1 MIKWDGHPS
10 NCFLGKAV
18 ANEWDATRVS
28 KNNKEGAMMISRV
41 IFNKKGGVGKTTI
54 TCNLAAISASS
65 GKKTLVIDLDPQANA
80 SHYLLNDRYNKVKEE
95 GLTIFDFFK
104 ASMDGGSVFV
114 FNPFF
119 SNLNSSKP
127 EPESFIHETTFDNLY
142 IIPSHS
148 GLVDIEAQLVNKHKI
163 YKLKEMIE
171 TFSDFEAL
179 YIDTPPAMNFF
190 SQSALIA
197 ASRCLIPFD
206 CDAFSKDAIFEVG
219 KHIGDIQNDHNHS
232 LVVEGIIVNQY
243 LARANYP
250 KKVVDEL
257 KTNGLPILSSKI
269 SSSVK
274 IRESHHESTPMIF
287 LNPGHKLTQEYQ
299 ALYDEISEK
308 Q

>member
-1 MIKWDGHPS
+1 
-10 NCFLGKAV
+10 
-18 ANEWDATRVS
+18 
-28 KNNKEGAMMISRV
+28 MMISRV

-54 TCNLAAISASS
+54 TCNLAAISAST

-80 SHYLLNDRYNKVKEE
+80 SQYLLSDRYKEIKE
-95 GLTIFDFFK
+95 KGLTIFDFFK
-104 ASMDGGSVFV
+104 ASMDGGSIFD

-119 SNLNSSKP
+119 SHLNSPKAK
-127 EPESFIHETTFDNLY
+127 PESFIHETKFDNLY
-142 IIPSHS
+142 IIPSDS
-148 GLVDIEAQLVNKHKI
+148 GLSDIEAQLVNKHKI

-171 TFSDFEAL
+171 QFSTFDAL

-206 CDAFSKDAIFEVG
+206 CDAFSKDAIFDVG
-219 KHIGDIQNDHNHS
+219 KHIGDIQNDHNPS
-232 LVVEGIIVNQY
+232 LMVEGIIVNQY
-243 LARANYP
+243 SARANYP

-257 KTNGLPILSSKI
+257 KAGGLPILSTKL

-287 LNPGHKLTQEYQ
+287 LSPGHKLTLEYQ
-299 ALYDEISEK
+299 TLYDEISSNGH
-308 Q
+308 QTNVNG

>member
-1 MIKWDGHPS
+1 
-10 NCFLGKAV
+10 
-18 ANEWDATRVS
+18 
-28 KNNKEGAMMISRV
+28 MMIIRV

-54 TCNLAAISASS
+54 TCNLAAISAST

-80 SHYLLNDRYNKVKEE
+80 SQYLLSDSYNEIKEK

-104 ASMDGGSVFV
+104 ASMDGGSIFE

-119 SNLNSSKP
+119 SHLNSSRL
-127 EPESFIHETTFDNLY
+127 EPESFIHETKFDNLY

-148 GLVDIEAQLVNKHKI
+148 GLADLEAQLVNKHKI
-163 YKLKEMIE
+163 YKLKEMLE
-171 TFSDFEAL
+171 NFSSFDAL

-206 CDAFSKDAIFEVG
+206 CDAFSKDAIFDVG
-219 KHIGDIQNDHNHS
+219 KHIGEIQSDHNHS
-232 LVVEGIIVNQY
+232 LIVEGIIVNQY

-257 KTNGLPILSSKI
+257 RADGLPILSTKI

-287 LNPGHKLTQEYQ
+287 LSPGHKLTQEYQ
-299 ALYDEISEK
+299 ALYDEISSNGN
-308 Q
+308 

>member
-1 MIKWDGHPS
+1 
-10 NCFLGKAV
+10 
-18 ANEWDATRVS
+18 
-28 KNNKEGAMMISRV
+28 MMVSRV

-65 GKKTLVIDLDPQANA
+65 GKKTIVIDLDPQANA
-80 SHYLLNDRYNKVKEE
+80 SQYLLSDRYNEIKEK

-104 ASMDGGSVFV
+104 ASLDGGSIFE

-119 SNLNSSKP
+119 SHLSSP
-127 EPESFIHETTFDNLY
+127 RHEPESFIHETKFDNLY

-148 GLVDIEAQLVNKHKI
+148 GLADIEAQLVNKHKI

-171 TFSDFEAL
+171 KFSAFEAL

-206 CDAFSKDAIFEVG
+206 CDAFSKDAIFDVG
-219 KHIGDIQNDHNHS
+219 KHIGDIQRDHNHS
-232 LVVEGIIVNQY
+232 LIVEGIIVNQY
-243 LARANYP
+243 MARANYP

-257 KTNGLPILSSKI
+257 KADGLPILSTKI

-287 LNPGHKLTQEYQ
+287 LSPGHKLTQEYQ
-299 ALYDEISEK
+299 ALYDEISK
-308 Q
+308 NSARTT

>member
-1 MIKWDGHPS
+1 
-10 NCFLGKAV
+10 
-18 ANEWDATRVS
+18 
-28 KNNKEGAMMISRV
+28 MMNRV

-54 TCNLAAISASS
+54 ACNLAAISASS

-80 SHYLLNDRYNKVKEE
+80 SQYLLSDRYNEIKEE

-104 ASMDGGSVFV
+104 ASLDGGNVFG

-119 SNLNSSKP
+119 SHLNTPRPK
-127 EPESFIHETTFDNLY
+127 PESFIHETKFDNLY

-148 GLVDIEAQLVNKHKI
+148 SLADIEAQLVSKHKI

-171 TFSDFEAL
+171 KFSDFNSL

-206 CDAFSKDAIFEVG
+206 CDAFSKDAIFDVG
-219 KHIGDIQNDHNHS
+219 KHIGDIQSDHNHS
-232 LVVEGIIVNQY
+232 LIVEGIIVNQY
-243 LARANYP
+243 MARANYP

-257 KTNGLPILSSKI
+257 KADGLPILSTKI

-274 IRESHHESTPMIF
+274 VRESHHECTPMIF
-287 LNPGHKLTQEYQ
+287 LSPRHKLTLEYQ
-299 ALYDEISEK
+299 ALYDEISSKEL
-308 Q
+308 QTNVDR

>member
-1 MIKWDGHPS
+1 
-10 NCFLGKAV
+10 
-18 ANEWDATRVS
+18 
-28 KNNKEGAMMISRV
+28 MMISRV

-65 GKKTLVIDLDPQANA
+65 GKKTIVIDLDPQANA
-80 SHYLLNDRYNKVKEE
+80 SQYLLSDRYNEIKEE
-95 GLTIFDFFK
+95 GLTIYDFFK
-104 ASMDGGSVFV
+104 ASLDGSSVFE

-119 SNLNSSKP
+119 SHLSSPRP
-127 EPESFIHETTFDNLY
+127 EPESFIHETKFDNLY

-148 GLVDIEAQLVNKHKI
+148 GLADIEAQLVNKHKI

-171 TFSDFEAL
+171 KISTFEAL

-206 CDAFSKDAIFEVG
+206 CDAFSKNAIFDVG
-219 KHIGDIQNDHNHS
+219 KHIGDIQSDHNHS
-232 LVVEGIIVNQY
+232 LIVEGIIVNQY
-243 LARANYP
+243 MARANYP
-250 KKVVDEL
+250 KKVVAEL
-257 KTNGLPILSSKI
+257 KADGLPILSTKI

-287 LNPGHKLTQEYQ
+287 LSTGHKLTQEYQ
-299 ALYDEISEK
+299 ALYDEISK
-308 Q
+308 NSARAND

>member
-1 MIKWDGHPS
+1 
-10 NCFLGKAV
+10 
-18 ANEWDATRVS
+18 
-28 KNNKEGAMMISRV
+28 MMIIRV

-54 TCNLAAISASS
+54 TCNLAAISAST

-80 SHYLLNDRYNKVKEE
+80 SQYLLSDSYNEIKEK

-104 ASMDGGSVFV
+104 ASMDGGSIFE

-119 SNLNSSKP
+119 SHLNSSRL
-127 EPESFIHETTFDNLY
+127 EPESFIHETKFDNLY

-148 GLVDIEAQLVNKHKI
+148 GLADLEAQLVNKHKI
-163 YKLKEMIE
+163 YKLKEMLE
-171 TFSDFEAL
+171 KFSSFDAL

-206 CDAFSKDAIFEVG
+206 CDAFSKDAIFDVG
-219 KHIGDIQNDHNHS
+219 KHIGEIQSDHNHA
-232 LVVEGIIVNQY
+232 LIVEGIIVNQY
-243 LARANYP
+243 MARANYP
-250 KKVVDEL
+250 KQVVDEL
-257 KTNGLPILSSKI
+257 RADGLPILSTKI

-287 LNPGHKLTQEYQ
+287 LSPGHKLTQEYQ
-299 ALYDEISEK
+299 ALYDEISSNGN
-308 Q
+308 

>member
-1 MIKWDGHPS
+1 
-10 NCFLGKAV
+10 
-18 ANEWDATRVS
+18 
-28 KNNKEGAMMISRV
+28 MMISRV

-54 TCNLAAISASS
+54 TCNLAAISAST

-80 SHYLLNDRYNKVKEE
+80 SQYLLGDRYKEIKE
-95 GLTIFDFFK
+95 KGLTIFDFFK
-104 ASMDGGSVFV
+104 ASMDGGSIFD

-119 SNLNSSKP
+119 SHLNSPKAK
-127 EPESFIHETTFDNLY
+127 PESFIHETKFDNLY

-148 GLVDIEAQLVNKHKI
+148 GLSDIEAQLVNKHKI

-171 TFSDFEAL
+171 QFSTFDAL

-206 CDAFSKDAIFEVG
+206 CDAFSKDAIFDVG
-219 KHIGDIQNDHNHS
+219 KHIGDIQNDHNPS
-232 LVVEGIIVNQY
+232 LIVEGIIVNQY
-243 LARANYP
+243 SARANYP

-257 KTNGLPILSSKI
+257 KAAGLPILSTKL

-287 LNPGHKLTQEYQ
+287 LSPGHKLTLEYQ
-299 ALYDEISEK
+299 TLYDEISSNAH
-308 Q
+308 QTNVNG

>member
-1 MIKWDGHPS
+1 MI
-10 NCFLGKAV
+10 N
-18 ANEWDATRVS
+18 
-28 KNNKEGAMMISRV
+28 RV

-54 TCNLAAISASS
+54 TCNLAAISASF
-65 GKKTLVIDLDPQANA
+65 GKRTLVIDLDPQANA
-80 SHYLLNDRYNKVKEE
+80 SQYLLSNKYNEIKEE

-104 ASMDGGSVFV
+104 ASLDGGNVFG

-119 SNLNSSKP
+119 THLNSPKP
-127 EPESFIHETTFDNLY
+127 KAESFIHETQFDNLY

-148 GLVDIEAQLVNKHKI
+148 GLADIEAQLVSKHKI

-171 TFSDFEAL
+171 QFSDFEAL

-206 CDAFSKDAIFEVG
+206 CDAFSKDAIFDVG
-219 KHIGDIQNDHNHS
+219 KHIGDIQSDHNHS

-243 LARANYP
+243 MARANYP

-257 KTNGLPILSSKI
+257 KADDLPILSTKI

-274 IRESHHESTPMIF
+274 VRESHHECTPMIF
-287 LNPGHKLTQEYQ
+287 LSPRHKLTLEYR
-299 ALYDEISEK
+299 ALYDEISSKE
-308 Q
+308 

>member
-1 MIKWDGHPS
+1 MI
-10 NCFLGKAV
+10 
-18 ANEWDATRVS
+18 
-28 KNNKEGAMMISRV
+28 IRV

-54 TCNLAAISASS
+54 TCNLAAISAST

-80 SHYLLNDRYNKVKEE
+80 SQYLLSDSYNEIKEK

-104 ASMDGGSVFV
+104 ASMDGGSIFE

-119 SNLNSSKP
+119 SHLNSSRL
-127 EPESFIHETTFDNLY
+127 EPESFIHETKFDNLY

-148 GLVDIEAQLVNKHKI
+148 GLADLEAQLVNKHKI
-163 YKLKEMIE
+163 YKLKEMLE
-171 TFSDFEAL
+171 NFSSFDAL

-206 CDAFSKDAIFEVG
+206 CDAFSKDAIFDVG
-219 KHIGDIQNDHNHS
+219 KHIGEIQSDHNHS
-232 LVVEGIIVNQY
+232 LIVEGIIVNQY
-243 LARANYP
+243 MARANYP
-250 KKVVDEL
+250 KQVVDEL
-257 KTNGLPILSSKI
+257 RADGLPILSTKI

-287 LNPGHKLTQEYQ
+287 LSPGHKLTQEYQ
-299 ALYDEISEK
+299 ALYDEISSNGN
-308 Q
+308 

>member
-1 MIKWDGHPS
+1 
-10 NCFLGKAV
+10 
-18 ANEWDATRVS
+18 
-28 KNNKEGAMMISRV
+28 MMISRV

-54 TCNLAAISASS
+54 TCNLAAISALC

-80 SHYLLNDRYNKVKEE
+80 SQYLLSERYNEIKD
-95 GLTIFDFFK
+95 GGRTIFDFFK
-104 ASMDGGSVFV
+104 ASLDGGSVFG

-119 SNLNSSKP
+119 PNISSPSP
-127 EPESFIHETTFDNLY
+127 EPESFIHETKFANLY

-148 GLVDIEAQLVNKHKI
+148 RLADIEAQLVNKHKI

-171 TFSDFEAL
+171 KFSDFESL

-206 CDAFSKDAIFEVG
+206 CDAFSKDAIFDVG
-219 KHIGDIQNDHNHS
+219 KHIGDIQNDHNHA
-232 LVVEGIIVNQY
+232 LRVEGIIVNQY
-243 LARANYP
+243 MARANYP
-250 KKVVDEL
+250 KQVVDEL
-257 KTNGLPILSSKI
+257 KANGLPILATKI

-274 IRESHHESTPMIF
+274 IRESHHESIPMIF
-287 LNPGHKLTQEYQ
+287 LNPGHKLTQEYK
-299 ALYDEISEK
+299 ALYDEISSNG